1 MAISKPQNPI
11 RNRHFE
17 TSKSETASEILVYNS
32 PPGVTTNMARSAAEL
47 TRKKASSHKTVK
59 ASSPATREMTVNNFD
74 LLTLVGKGA
83 YGKVF
88 LVRRKGDGKLFAM
101 KVLCKKNIAER
112 KQVNSRFFVC

>member
-1 MAISKPQNPI
+1 
-11 RNRHFE
+11 
-17 TSKSETASEILVYNS
+17 
-32 PPGVTTNMARSAAEL
+32 MARSAAEL
-47 TRKKASSHKTVK
+47 TRKKASYTTKSQLHDKTVK